1 MTVPIKPPGPQT
13 IAQAVVALKHG
24 LLVGLPT
31 ETVYGL
37 AGDATSDAA
46 VARIY
51 AAKGRPQFNP
61 LIVHVADV
69 AGAEA
74 LAQVSPLARRLMA
87 AFWPGPLTLVLPR
100 ADNCP
105 ISLLASAG
113 LDTLALRCPAH
124 DVARAVIAAAGVP
137 LAAPS
142 ANPSGR
148 LSPTTAAD
156 VADSF
161 TPDQVALVI
170 DGGATPVGVEST
182 IVGLFEDGPVMLRP
196 GGLARASIEAITGPL
211 REAGHDD
218 ADAPQSPGRLLSHY
232 APHLPVR
239 LEATSVAGN
248 EALLAFGP
256 AALPGAAAALNLSP
270 TGDLTE
276 AAANLFR
283 MLRQLDRSGAA
294 GIAVMPIPAEGLGEA
309 IRDRLARAAAP
320 REAA

>member
-13 IAQAVVALKHG
+13 IAQAARALKHG

-51 AAKGRPQFNP
+51 AAKGRPRFNP
-61 LIVHVADV
+61 LIIHVADV

-74 LAQVSPLARRLMA
+74 LAVVSPLARRLMA

-100 ADNCP
+100 AENCP

-148 LSPTTAAD
+148 LSPTAALD
-156 VADSF
+156 VADAF
-161 TPDQVALVI
+161 TPDQIALVI

-182 IVGLFEDGPVMLRP
+182 IIGLFEEGPVMLRP

-211 REAGHDD
+211 REAAHDD

-256 AALPGAAAALNLSP
+256 SPLPGAATALNLSP
-270 TGDLTE
+270 GGDLTE

-309 IRDRLARAAAP
+309 IRDRLTRAAAP